1 VSNGR
6 TAESQT
12 SPSFT
17 HAARRPGCCSRHF
30 SASRCG
36 WRKSGRALESQ
47 SNNAG
52 ASSWVKVHARPRKV
66 LSPPRPPIP
75 ASRECG
81 CHI

>member
-36 WRKSGRALESQ
+36 WRKSGRR
-47 SNNAG
+47 SN
-52 ASSWVKVHARPRKV
+52 RKAIT
-66 LSPPRPPIP
+66 R
-75 ASRECG
+75 AQAHG
-81 CHI
+81 